1 MNSAIRSATKQDAD
15 FLSWAILSAA
25 RSHLAK
31 GWFDIVLEGSESSRH
46 DFIRRLTLTP
56 ARSWW
61 HYSRFFI
68 AEVEGIPAATLCAFR
83 AGDAYPLSQQA
94 MTEVARELGWSD
106 LQQQAIWKRGAYIF
120 ACTLETGEDA
130 WAIENVATLPLY
142 RGRGLASQLL
152 KRAVEEAQRSGARQM
167 PSRSSLGMTRLRE
180 RIQKRDSTSQV
191 RSAVRTLKQRPV
203 HRACDVL
210 AARFDGSTQRRVAL
224 DLDHNFNE

>member
-1 MNSAIRSATKQDAD
+1 MPVQGNASAAIRSATKQDAD
-15 FLSWAILSAA
+15 FLAWAILTAA
-25 RSHLAK
+25 RSHLVK
-31 GWFDIVLEGSESSRH
+31 GWFDIVLDGPESSRH
-46 DFIRRLTLTP
+46 DFVRRLTLTP

-61 HYSRFFI
+61 HFSRFFI

-106 LQQQAIWKRGAYIF
+106 LHQQAIWKRGAYIF

-152 KRAVEEAQRSGARQM
+152 ERAVEEAQRSGARQM
-167 PSRSSLGMTRLRE
+167 HITFFIGNNAAERTYSKAGFQFADEKRHPDFEAATGTPGLRRFSREL
-180 RIQKRDSTSQV
+180 
-191 RSAVRTLKQRPV
+191 
-203 HRACDVL
+203 
-210 AARFDGSTQRRVAL
+210 
-224 DLDHNFNE
+224 